1 MKHFSRDWQRVFNHI
16 SNRYSE
22 VLLEVILNVNKD
34 LVSDEIFLPRD
45 RVDLKSNNSL
55 NRLEQLWKI
64 NNTRT
69 STVSMKA
76 HPN

>member
-55 NRLEQLWKI
+55 NRLEQLWEI